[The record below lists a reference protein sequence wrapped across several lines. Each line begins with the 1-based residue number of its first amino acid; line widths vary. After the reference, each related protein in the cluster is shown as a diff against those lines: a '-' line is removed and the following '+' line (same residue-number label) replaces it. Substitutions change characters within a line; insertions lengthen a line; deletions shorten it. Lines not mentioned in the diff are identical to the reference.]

1 MLIQIKNHDVIEDS
15 ELEIKPL
22 TIFLGENGTYK
33 SYIAQLI
40 YAAVNLETVL
50 AIKIIEHFQNKSVEF
65 EEIVQFYASK
75 FKEIIQENL
84 AYKDA
89 PEIFLKDS
97 KSIWQYLTITTTK
110 NNNNKINDEIFSH
123 INVYKAVYVPYFR
136 TFITYFYEIIKQ
148 DNELINLINKNILH
162 DNFPYKKVILDFLHI
177 LRNIQ
182 INNSD
187 ICNYELS
194 NKLEKLIREHNSESL
209 INNVMFI
216 MMYLKKYPVKN
227 KIFIIEEPE
236 ISLHPKTQIV
246 FLDILLDIVNMGGH
260 VLLITHSDY
269 IFARINNL
277 ILNRKSVL
285 SNSININ
292 PNEVSFYLFKKE
304 KEQIKIKN
312 LVDNNGYISDENFSE
327 VLDKMIEEASGNLL

>member
-1 MLIQIKNHDVIEDS
+1 MLIQIKNHDIIEDN

-22 TIFLGENGTYK
+22 TIFLGENGSYK

-50 AIKIIEHFQNKSVEF
+50 AIKVIEHFQNKSVEF

-84 AYKDA
+84 SYKDV

-97 KSIWQYLTITTTK
+97 KSVWQYLTITT
-110 NNNNKINDEIFSH
+110 NNNNKINDEIFAH
-123 INVYKAVYVPYFR
+123 INIYKAVYVPYFR
-136 TFITYFYEIIKQ
+136 TFITYFYEIIKK

-187 ICNYELS
+187 ICNYELY
-194 NKLEKLIREHNSESL
+194 NKLEKITSEHKSESL

-246 FLDILLDIVNMGGH
+246 FLDILLDIVNMGGYM
-260 VLLITHSDY
+260 LLITHSDY
-269 IFARINNL
+269 IFAHINNL
-277 ILNRKSVL
+277 ILNRKNVL
-285 SNSININ
+285 SNNININ
-292 PNEVSFYLFKKE
+292 PNELSFYLFKKE
-304 KEQIKIKN
+304 KEKITIKN
-312 LVDNNGYISDENFSE
+312 LVDSNGYISDENFSE
-327 VLDKMIEEASGNLL
+327 VLDKMIEEASSKL

>member
-1 MLIQIKNHDVIEDS
+1 MLIQIKNHSIIEDN

-65 EEIVQFYASK
+65 EEIARFYAIK

-97 KSIWQYLTITTTK
+97 KSIWQYLATTI

-123 INVYKAVYVPYFR
+123 INSYKAVYIPHFR
-136 TFITYFYEIIKQ
+136 NFISYFYEIIKK
-148 DNELINLINKNILH
+148 DNELINIINKNILH
-162 DNFPYKKVILDFLHI
+162 DNFPYKKVVLDFLHT

-182 INNSD
+182 MNNSD
-187 ICNYELS
+187 ICNYEIS
-194 NKLEKLIREHNSESL
+194 NKLEKLISEHNSESL
-209 INNVMFI
+209 ISNVMFI

-236 ISLHPKTQIV
+236 ISLHPKTQIAL
-246 FLDILLDIVNMGGH
+246 FDILLDIFNMGGY

-269 IFARINNL
+269 IFAHINNL
-277 ILNRKSVL
+277 ILNRKSFL
-285 SNSININ
+285 SNNIN
-292 PNEVSFYLFKKE
+292 PKEVSFYLFRKE
-304 KEQIKIKN
+304 KEKIKIKN

-327 VLDKMIEEASGNLL
+327 VLDKMIEEASGNLN

>member
-1 MLIQIKNHDVIEDS
+1 MLIQIKNHSIIEDN

-50 AIKIIEHFQNKSVEF
+50 AIKIIEYFQNKPVEF
-65 EEIVQFYASK
+65 EEIYRFYAIK

-97 KSIWQYLTITTTK
+97 KSIWQYLTTTI

-123 INVYKAVYVPYFR
+123 INSYKAVYIPYFR
-136 TFITYFYEIIKQ
+136 TFITYFYEIIKK
-148 DNELINLINKNILH
+148 DNELITIINKNILH
-162 DNFPYKKVILDFLHI
+162 DNFPYKKVILDFLNI

-182 INNSD
+182 MNNSD

-194 NKLEKLIREHNSESL
+194 NKLEKLISEHNSESL
-209 INNVMFI
+209 ISNVMFI

-236 ISLHPKTQIV
+236 ISLHPKTQIAL
-246 FLDILLDIVNMGGH
+246 FDILLDIVNTGGY

-277 ILNRKSVL
+277 ILNRKNFL
-285 SNSININ
+285 SNNIN
-292 PNEVSFYLFKKE
+292 PNEVSFYLFRKE
-304 KEQIKIKN
+304 KEKIKIKN
-312 LVDNNGYISDENFSE
+312 LIDSNGYISDENFIE
-327 VLDKMIEEASGNLL
+327 VLDKMIEEASGNL

>member
-1 MLIQIKNHDVIEDS
+1 MLIQIKKHSIIEDN

-40 YAAVNLETVL
+40 YAAVNLEIVL

-65 EEIVQFYASK
+65 EEIAQFYTTK

-84 AYKDA
+84 AYKET

-97 KSIWQYLTITTTK
+97 KSIWQYLTITV

-123 INVYKAVYVPYFR
+123 INSYKAVYIPYFR
-136 TFITYFYEIIKQ
+136 TFITYFYEIIKK
-148 DNELINLINKNILH
+148 DNELITTILH
-162 DNFPYKKVILDFLHI
+162 DTFPYKKVILDFLHV

-182 INNSD
+182 LKNSD

-194 NKLEKLIREHNSESL
+194 NKLEQFISEHSSESL
-209 INNVMFI
+209 VSNVMFI

-236 ISLHPKTQIV
+236 ISLHPKTQIAL
-246 FLDILLDIVNMGGH
+246 FDILLDIVNMGGYM
-260 VLLITHSDY
+260 LLITHSDY
-269 IFARINNL
+269 IFAHINNL
-277 ILNRKSVL
+277 ILNR
-285 SNSININ
+285 SNNIN
-292 PNEVSFYLFKKE
+292 PNKVSFYLFRKE
-304 KEQIKIKN
+304 KEKIKIKN
-312 LVDNNGYISDENFSE
+312 LVDSNGYISDENFSE
-327 VLDKMIEEASGNLL
+327 VLDKMIEEASGNLN